1 MTATAAVR
9 HQRVAR
15 WPARPTVVA
24 GTVVVVGCGLLAA
37 RPAIVELSPI
47 PVITL
52 VALFSALLVLGARL
66 RLPTTTERPAW
77 TTVPAILVGVA
88 AFGLGRLL
96 VGGHPPAPA
105 TGFLVAAN
113 TFAAVAEE
121 AWFRR
126 LCFGLLRPAGT
137 AIAVGGSAVLFAAVH
152 VSIYGLWVLPLD
164 LAAGLLLGWQRSSTG
179 SWKAPAITHVIANL
193 LVVL

>member
-77 TTVPAILVGVA
+77 TTVP
-88 AFGLGRLL
+88 
-96 VGGHPPAPA
+96 
-105 TGFLVAAN
+105 
-113 TFAAVAEE
+113 
-121 AWFRR
+121 
-126 LCFGLLRPAGT
+126 
-137 AIAVGGSAVLFAAVH
+137 
-152 VSIYGLWVLPLD
+152 
-164 LAAGLLLGWQRSSTG
+164 
-179 SWKAPAITHVIANL
+179 
-193 LVVL
+193 